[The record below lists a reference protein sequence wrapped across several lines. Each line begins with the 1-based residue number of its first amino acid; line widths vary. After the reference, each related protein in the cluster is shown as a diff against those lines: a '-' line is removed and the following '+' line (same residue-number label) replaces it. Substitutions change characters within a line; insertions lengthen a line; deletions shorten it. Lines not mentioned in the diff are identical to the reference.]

1 MMPKINRDAYNN
13 TTYGS
18 GFKPFCA
25 GAYVGRIQAVRTSW
39 EEMDWDA
46 GRRTQ
51 RTAESEQAVMF
62 VFDIAEGEFEGEFSR
77 DFYMKNGSVDPD
89 KDFLHWV
96 RYSWA
101 LDPKT
106 GEYKDLVRFDDALK
120 ASNPGFDPEPAFDAD
135 RWELYVGKLFG
146 FVADGTVRT
155 NDQGY
160 DTWRT
165 NVKPW
170 KVCSADDIREG
181 KHAEPRITDK
191 RTKVAE
197 PITLTPDDGYFA
209 GGSTVSAGAYDDIPF
224 M

>member
-39 EEMDWDA
+39 EEMDWEV
-46 GRRTQ
+46 GQ
-51 RTAESEQAVMF
+51 RVQRAAATDNAVML
-62 VFDIAEGEFEGEFSR
+62 VFDVAEGEFAGEFSR
-77 DFYMKNGSVDPD
+77 DFYMKNGGIDPD
-89 KDFLHWV
+89 KDFMHWV
-96 RYSWA
+96 KYSWA
-101 LDPKT
+101 
-106 GEYKDLVRFDDALK
+106 DLRDLKRFDDALK
-120 ASNPGFDPEPAFDAD
+120 ASNPGFDPAAAFDAD

-170 KVCSADDIREG
+170 KVCSADDIRNG

-197 PITLTPDDGYFA
+197 PIKLTPDDGYFA
-209 GGSTVSAGAYDDIPF
+209 GASTAPAGAYDDIPF